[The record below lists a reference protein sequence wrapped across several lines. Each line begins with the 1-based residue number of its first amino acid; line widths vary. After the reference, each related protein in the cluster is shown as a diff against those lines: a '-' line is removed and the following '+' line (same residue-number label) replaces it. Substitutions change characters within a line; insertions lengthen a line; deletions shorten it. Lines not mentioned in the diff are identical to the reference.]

1 MDGGAP
7 PGPFWGGGGG
17 GGGVHVSAAWTADQA
32 AVVAASRVIDVDGR
46 PALVCVAPVSTAA
59 SAAALEVTLNGQDF
73 TTDVAHYGFVDP
85 PAPVSLSP
93 SCGPTSGGTAVNVSG
108 DALVGGSHLR
118 CSFGGA
124 PPLGG
129 FDGLAG
135 PGGFEGAGE
144 RARGIY
150 IYIAGEVYIYIYIA
164 GERARGLLIEANA
177 SGFAPSL
184 RCLTPARAP
193 GRANVSLSPNAQ
205 QYSSPPVPFVYYAPP
220 VVSHSSP
227 ASGPVLGATVVVVHG
242 SGLGTPHAG
251 GQCDV
256 VCRFGHLLVGGL
268 PGSVAGGGRSI
279 TCVAPRNIGAR
290 GLALPLEP

>member
-32 AVVAASRVIDVDGR
+32 AVVAASRVTDVDGR
-46 PALVCVAPVSTAA
+46 PALVCVAPLSTAA

-73 TTDVAHYGFVDP
+73 TTDLAHYGFVDP

-108 DALVGGSHLR
+108 DDLVGGSHLR

-144 RARGIY
+144 RARG
-150 IYIAGEVYIYIYIA
+150 
-164 GERARGLLIEANA
+164 LLIEANA

-184 RCLTPARAP
+184 RCLTPARAS

-256 VCRFGHLLVGGL
+256 
-268 PGSVAGGGRSI
+268 
-279 TCVAPRNIGAR
+279 
-290 GLALPLEP
+290 